1 MTKKAYKQKHFSVI
15 TKNLRGEVL
24 TKNSVTF
31 RMGWVKNEQF
41 QYLWG
46 FTEKPDFQGG
56 RGFTKNHYIGGNYLK
71 KGAWTVCRFKAGR
84 AWQKRGGVVLLRWG

>member
-31 RMGWVKNEQF
+31 RMGWVKNEKLRMKNF
-41 QYLWG
+41 SIYGSSLKNLIFRG
-46 FTEKPDFQGG
+46 EGG
-56 RGFTKNHYIGGNYLK
+56 SRKTTI
-71 KGAWTVCRFKAGR
+71 
-84 AWQKRGGVVLLRWG
+84 